1 MSEKAEWQKATAH
14 LEYLGRTYYFCV
26 EECRKKFADDP
37 QRYLQSVKSPALAP

>member
-26 EECRKKFADDP
+26 EIAGRSLPTSHNTTSKA
-37 QRYLQSVKSPALAP
+37 